1 MSDNY
6 SLIIKN
12 GTCYIDGSLS
22 RVDIALSGNKIKKIG
37 KIKLNSSK
45 VFDATDKVVLPG
57 IIDTQTHF
65 REPGSTDV
73 EDLESGSRAAVLGG
87 VTSLF
92 EMPNTNPPTSNL
104 IEFDKKL
111 QLAKDRMHSN
121 YAFYFGATPENT
133 DQLSKL
139 KDVEGCCGVKLFAG
153 SSTGKLLVDKEADIE
168 KVISNS
174 DRIVSIHSE
183 DEEILKMRVKFKK
196 KGNVHS
202 HPEWRNVECAMSSTR
217 RVVKIA
223 ERYNKKIHVLHVS
236 TKEEVDFLAM
246 HKKNVTFETTP
257 QHLTLY
263 APDCYDKL
271 GSYAQMNPPIRS
283 KEHYD
288 RLWTAV
294 KNNVVDVLG
303 SDHAPHSKENKDKE
317 YPSTPS
323 GMPGV
328 QTIFPVM
335 LDHVNN
341 GKLSLE
347 QLIKLMCENPCK
359 IFGIKNKG
367 YIQEEYD
374 ADLTIVDMSKE
385 QIIKNEMMAS
395 KCGWTPFHNY
405 KVKGFPVATIV
416 NGVIVME
423 NGKIVSNQVGKPLV
437 FKL

>member
-1 MSDNY
+1 MSDNF

-12 GTCYIDGSLS
+12 GSCYIDGKLTQT
-22 RVDIALSGNKIKKIG
+22 DIGLSGNKIKKIG
-37 KIKLNSSK
+37 KIELNSSK
-45 VFDATDKVVLPG
+45 VYDATDKVVLPG

-104 IEFDKKL
+104 VEFDKKL
-111 QLAKDRMHSN
+111 QLAKNRMHSN
-121 YAFYFGATPENT
+121 YAVYFGATPDNIE
-133 DQLSKL
+133 QLSKL

-174 DRIVSIHSE
+174 DRVVSINSE
-183 DEEILKMRVKFKK
+183 DEEILNLRKKFIKE
-196 KGNVHS
+196 GDVHS
-202 HPEWRNVECAMSSTR
+202 HPEWRNTECAISSTR

-223 ERYNKKIHVLHVS
+223 ERYNKKIHVLHVT

-246 HKKNVTFETTP
+246 HKKNVTFEITP

-271 GSYAQMNPPIRS
+271 GTYAQMNPPLRT

-288 RLWTAV
+288 RLWVAI
-294 KNNVVDVLG
+294 KNNIVDVLG
-303 SDHAPHSKENKDKE
+303 SDHAPHSKENKNKN
-317 YPSTPS
+317 YPNTPS

-328 QTIFPVM
+328 QTIFPIM

-341 GKLSLE
+341 GKLTLE

-367 YIQEEYD
+367 YLKEGYD
-374 ADLTIVDMSKE
+374 ADLTIADMDKE
-385 QIIKNEMMAS
+385 VTIKDEMIAS
-395 KCGWTPFHNY
+395 KCGWTPFNNH
-405 KVKGFPVATIV
+405 KVKGFPVGTIV
-416 NGVIVME
+416 NGNLVMSDGKVIAE
-423 NGKIVSNQVGKPLV
+423 SKGIPLK
-437 FKL
+437 F

>member
-1 MSDNY
+1 MSENF

-12 GTCYIDGSLS
+12 GSCYLEGKL
-22 RVDIALSGNKIKKIG
+22 VKTDIGLSGNKIKKIG
-37 KIKLNSSK
+37 KIELNSSK

-111 QLAKDRMHSN
+111 QLAKNRMHSN
-121 YAFYFGATPENT
+121 YAFYFGATPDNIE
-133 DQLSKL
+133 QLSKL
-139 KDVEGCCGVKLFAG
+139 KNVEGCCGVKLFAG

-183 DEEILKMRVKFKK
+183 DEEVLKLRKKFIK
-196 KGNVHS
+196 KGDVHS
-202 HPEWRNVECAMSSTR
+202 HPEWRNTECAMSSTR

-223 ERYNKKIHVLHVS
+223 ERYNKRIHVLHVT

-246 HKKNVTFETTP
+246 HKKNVTFEITP

-271 GSYAQMNPPIRS
+271 GTYAQMNPPLRT

-288 RLWTAV
+288 RLWLAIR
-294 KNNVVDVLG
+294 NNIVDVLG
-303 SDHAPHSKENKDKE
+303 SDHAPHSKENKNKE
-317 YPSTPS
+317 YPNTPS

-335 LDHVNN
+335 LDHVSNN
-341 GKLSLE
+341 KLTLE
-347 QLIKLMCENPCK
+347 QLIKLMCENPCR

-367 YIQEEYD
+367 YIKEGYD
-374 ADLTIVDMSKE
+374 ADLTIADMNKE
-385 QIIKNEMMAS
+385 VIIKNEMIAS
-395 KCGWTPFHNY
+395 KCGWTPFNNH
-405 KVKGFPVATIV
+405 KVKGFPVGTIV
-416 NGVIVME
+416 NGNLVMSDGKVILE
-423 NGKIVSNQVGKPLV
+423 SKGTPLE
-437 FKL
+437 F

>member
-12 GTCYIDGSLS
+12 GSCYIDGKLIRADIGLS
-22 RVDIALSGNKIKKIG
+22 ANKIIKIG
-37 KIKLNSSK
+37 KIELNSSK
-45 VFDATDKVVLPG
+45 VFDATDLVILPG
-57 IIDTQTHF
+57 IIDTQVHF
-65 REPGSTDV
+65 REPGSTDS
-73 EDLESGSRAAVLGG
+73 EDLESGSKAAVLGG

-104 IEFDKKL
+104 IEFEKKL

-121 YAFYFGATPENT
+121 YAFYFGATPENIELLS
-133 DQLSKL
+133 QLKNL
-139 KDVEGCCGVKLFAG
+139 KGCCGVKLFAG

-183 DEEILKMRVKFKK
+183 DEEILNLRKKFIR
-196 KGNVHS
+196 KGDVHS

-223 ERYNKKIHVLHVS
+223 ERYNKRIHVLHVT

-263 APDCYDKL
+263 APDCYDSL
-271 GSYAQMNPPIRS
+271 GTYAQMNPPIRT
-283 KEHYD
+283 KEHHD
-288 RLWTAV
+288 RLWAAI
-294 KNNVVDVLG
+294 KNDVVDVLG
-303 SDHAPHSKENKDKE
+303 SDHAPHLKVNKDKE
-317 YPSTPS
+317 YPNSPS

-335 LDHVNN
+335 LNHVNN

-347 QLIKLMCENPCK
+347 KLIKLMCENPCN

-367 YIQEEYD
+367 FIKENYD
-374 ADLTIVDMSKE
+374 ADLTIVDMKKD
-385 QIIKNEMMAS
+385 QIIKDEMIAS
-395 KCGWTPFHNY
+395 KCGWTPFNNY

-416 NGVIVME
+416 NGNIVML
-423 NGKIVSNQVGKPLV
+423 NGKIVCKAQGQPLD
-437 FKL
+437 F

>member
-1 MSDNY
+1 MSENF
-6 SLIIKN
+6 SLVIKN
-12 GTCYIDGSLS
+12 GSCYINSKL
-22 RVDIALSGNKIKKIG
+22 VQTDIGLSGNKIKKIG
-37 KIKLNSSK
+37 KIELNSSR

-73 EDLESGSRAAVLGG
+73 EDLESGSRGAVLGG

-104 IEFDKKL
+104 EEFNKKL
-111 QLAKDRMHSN
+111 KLAKNRMHSN
-121 YAFYFGATPENT
+121 YAFYFGATPENI

-139 KDVEGCCGVKLFAG
+139 KDLEGCCGVKLFAG

-168 KVISNS
+168 KVISSS

-183 DEEILKMRVKFKK
+183 DEEILKLRKKFIK
-196 KGNVHS
+196 KGDVHS
-202 HPEWRNVECAMSSTR
+202 HPEWRNTECAISSTR

-223 ERYNKKIHVLHVS
+223 ERYNKKIHVLHVT

-246 HKKNVTFETTP
+246 HKKNITFETTP

-271 GSYAQMNPPIRS
+271 GTYAQMNPPLRT

-288 RLWTAV
+288 RLWVAI
-294 KNNVVDVLG
+294 KNNIVDVLG

-317 YPSTPS
+317 YPNTPS

-335 LDHVNN
+335 LNHVNN
-341 GKLSLE
+341 GKLTLE
-347 QLIKLMCENPCK
+347 QLIKLMCENPCR

-367 YIQEEYD
+367 YIKEGYD
-374 ADLTIVDMSKE
+374 ADLTIADMNKE
-385 QIIKNEMMAS
+385 VVIKNEMIAS
-395 KCGWTPFHNY
+395 KCGWTPFNNY
-405 KVKGFPVATIV
+405 KVKGFPVGTIV
-416 NGVIVME
+416 NGDLVMS
-423 NGKIVSNQVGKPLV
+423 NGKLIQKSKGTPLE
-437 FKL
+437 F

>member
-1 MSDNY
+1 MSGNY

-12 GTCYIDGSLS
+12 GNCYIDGKLTK
-22 RVDIALSGNKIKKIG
+22 VDIALSDNKIQKIG
-37 KIKLNSSK
+37 KIELNSSK

-73 EDLESGSRAAVLGG
+73 EDLESGSKAAVLGG

-121 YAFYFGATPENT
+121 YAFYFGATPENI

-139 KDVEGCCGVKLFAG
+139 KDLEGCCGVKLFAG
-153 SSTGKLLVDKEADIE
+153 SSTGKLLVDKEEDIE

-223 ERYNKKIHVLHVS
+223 ERYNKKIHILHVT
-236 TKEEVDFLAM
+236 TKEEVNFLAM

-271 GSYAQMNPPIRS
+271 GTYAQMNPPIRS

-288 RLWTAV
+288 RLWSAI

-317 YPSTPS
+317 YPNTPS

-341 GKLSLE
+341 NKLSLE

-367 YIQEEYD
+367 YIKIGFD
-374 ADLTIVDMSKE
+374 ADLTIVDMNKE
-385 QIIKNEMMAS
+385 QVIKNEMMAS

-405 KVKGFPVATIV
+405 KVKGFPIGTIV
-416 NGVIVME
+416 NGNLVMSE
-423 NGKIVSNQVGKPLV
+423 GKIISKAQGKPLK
-437 FKL
+437 F

>member
-1 MSDNY
+1 MSENF

-12 GTCYIDGSLS
+12 GSCYIDGKLTQTD
-22 RVDIALSGNKIKKIG
+22 VGLLDNKIKKIG
-37 KIKLNSSK
+37 KIELNSSK
-45 VFDATDKVVLPG
+45 VFDATGKVVLPG

-87 VTSLF
+87 ITSLF

-104 IEFDKKL
+104 LEFDKKL
-111 QLAKDRMHSN
+111 QLAKNRMHSN
-121 YAFYFGATPENT
+121 YAFYFGATPDNIE
-133 DQLSKL
+133 QLSKL

-183 DEEILKMRVKFKK
+183 DEEILNLRKKFIKK
-196 KGNVHS
+196 NNVHS
-202 HPEWRNVECAMSSTR
+202 HPEWRNVEVAISSTR

-223 ERYNKKIHVLHVS
+223 ERYNKKIHVLHVT

-246 HKKNVTFETTP
+246 HKKNVTFEITP

-263 APDCYDKL
+263 APDCYNEL
-271 GSYAQMNPPIRS
+271 GTYAQMNPPLRT

-288 RLWTAV
+288 RLWVAI
-294 KNNVVDVLG
+294 KNNIADVLG

-317 YPSTPS
+317 YPNTPS

-341 GKLSLE
+341 GKLTLE
-347 QLIKLMCENPCK
+347 QLIKLMCENPCR

-367 YIQEEYD
+367 YIKEGYD
-374 ADLTIVDMSKE
+374 ADLTIADMNKE
-385 QIIKNEMMAS
+385 VTINNEMIAS
-395 KCGWTPFHNY
+395 KCGWTPFNNY
-405 KVKGFPVATIV
+405 KVKGFPVGTIV
-416 NGVIVME
+416 NGVLVMSE
-423 NGKIVSNQVGKPLV
+423 GKIIEESKGKPLK
-437 FKL
+437 F